1 MNCRDGVIRNCP
13 TIFENDS
20 YTCFQLISV
29 DSSAARNNE
38 GLNRLI
44 LEKSL
49 GHNGSGCIKCVPM
62 CVVFQA
68 DQHKIKL

>member
-29 DSSAARNNE
+29 DSSAACNNE
-38 GLNRLI
+38 GLNRLT

-49 GHNGSGCIKCVPM
+49 GHVQGVLNVYRCAWYFRLISTK
-62 CVVFQA
+62 
-68 DQHKIKL
+68 